1 MISNE
6 KNLILKESDFVL
18 TLFLYIFKPITKI
31 NYNKIVSIKD
41 RERKI
46 RMKKDYQVGDEI
58 FVSGEVEYG
67 DNYYRVS
74 TRGVIEEVNEE
85 TVLATLDSVDGDFGV
100 CVYVEKTDIED
111 YQEHLSHLNEF

>member
-1 MISNE
+1 
-6 KNLILKESDFVL
+6 
-18 TLFLYIFKPITKI
+18 
-31 NYNKIVSIKD
+31 
-41 RERKI
+41 
-46 RMKKDYQVGDEI
+46 MKKDYQVGDEI

-67 DNYYRVS
+67 DNYYRVA

-100 CVYVEKTDIED
+100 CVHVDKTDIED